1 MVTNP
6 RDFVAAADIGD
17 VTDTGG
23 LEATDA
29 NLDLDKLPAAVVSGT
44 TLIDFSATPS
54 MAVRAGVSEAMLFA
68 SRVATKATK
77 PGDDADDWLATYTSS
92 LSNLGFAISGG
103 AVVNSSFKK
112 KGIFVHQ
119 AIIPFLTVAFG
130 GAAIGPIILAGLKN
144 LQEMDKDAPWIT
156 LFDHQA
162 RRFDA
167 TEMHFAA
174 VSSTDTDTTIKYAI
188 ARLHVATNSTTVL
201 FFKLTNAE
209 AKFESSTTLMTANNS
224 LLAVMQPELRA
235 KLSALAKTFIA
246 AADI

>member
-1 MVTNP
+1 MITNP
-6 RDFVAAADIGD
+6 LRFIASADVGD
-17 VTDTGG
+17 VTETLG
-23 LEATDA
+23 LEGTDP

-54 MAVRAGVSEAMLFA
+54 LAVRAGVSEAMLFA
-68 SRVATKATK
+68 SRVATKAVK
-77 PGDDADDWLATYTSS
+77 PGDDADDWLANYTSN

-112 KGIFVHQ
+112 KGIYVHQ

-156 LFDHQA
+156 LFDHQS

-174 VSSTDTDTTIKYAI
+174 VSSTDTETTIKYAI

-209 AKFESSTTLMTANNS
+209 ANFQSSTTLMTANNS
-224 LLAVMQPELRA
+224 LLAVMEGDLRIRLA
-235 KLSALAKTFIA
+235 DLAKRFIA
-246 AADI
+246 GADL